1 MAVCCPITVATAAP
15 LTPMAGKPNRPKIIM
30 GSRMMLV
37 MAPSAWSSM
46 GKIIEPVDWNT
57 FSMQMW
63 IKEPAQKV
71 RQMLV

>member
-1 MAVCCPITVATAAP
+1 M
-15 LTPMAGKPNRPKIIM
+15 M

-37 MAPSAWSSM
+37 MAPNAWSSM

-63 IKEPAQKV
+63 IKQPAQKV
-71 RQMLV
+71 RQIWV